1 MTVKKALLA
10 VTGFAALS
18 AWWVLRPPAPVDISM
33 ASVST
38 GNVEALVANT
48 RSGTVRACNRS
59 RLSLAMGGQVSKLH
73 VDQGDKVAAGALLLE
88 LWNEDLKAS
97 LQQSQAQ
104 IRIASLTR
112 DSACRKAEADTRE
125 LQRQRELFRKE
136 LSSAEQLDRI
146 ETSAEMSRLNCLQA
160 DAQVAQ
166 ARASALVQRA
176 RLDQTQLRAPFAG
189 VVAEVNGEVGEYATP
204 SPPGVATPPAIDLI
218 DDVCLYVRAPIDEVD
233 AANIRTGM
241 PARVTLDAFRDRAFT
256 GTVSRIAPYVQD
268 LERQARTVDVDV
280 RFDQLPDDVQLLVG
294 YSADIEVITD
304 HRDNTVRIPT
314 EALLEGN
321 QVLTLS
327 ADGTTLQ
334 QQAVTIGLSN
344 WTWTEILAGLAE
356 GQKILTR
363 LDNPAA
369 VAGARVTLVPEPG
382 QQP

>member
-1 MTVKKALLA
+1 M
-10 VTGFAALS
+10 
-18 AWWVLRPPAPVDISM
+18 
-33 ASVST
+33 
-38 GNVEALVANT
+38 
-48 RSGTVRACNRS
+48 
-59 RLSLAMGGQVSKLH
+59 
-73 VDQGDKVAAGALLLE
+73 
-88 LWNEDLKAS
+88 
-97 LQQSQAQ
+97 
-104 IRIASLTR
+104 
-112 DSACRKAEADTRE
+112 
-125 LQRQRELFRKE
+125 
-136 LSSAEQLDRI
+136 
-146 ETSAEMSRLNCLQA
+146 
-160 DAQVAQ
+160 
-166 ARASALVQRA
+166 
-176 RLDQTQLRAPFAG
+176 
-189 VVAEVNGEVGEYATP
+189 NGEVGEYATP

-218 DDVCLYVRAPIDEVD
+218 DDACLYVRAPIDEVD
-233 AANIRTGM
+233 AASIRTGM
-241 PARVTLDAFRDRAFT
+241 PARVTLDAFRERAFT

-268 LERQARTVDVDV
+268 MERQARTVDVDV

-344 WTWTEILAGLAE
+344 WTWTEILAGLEE

-369 VAGARVTLVPEPG
+369 VAGARVTLVPETG